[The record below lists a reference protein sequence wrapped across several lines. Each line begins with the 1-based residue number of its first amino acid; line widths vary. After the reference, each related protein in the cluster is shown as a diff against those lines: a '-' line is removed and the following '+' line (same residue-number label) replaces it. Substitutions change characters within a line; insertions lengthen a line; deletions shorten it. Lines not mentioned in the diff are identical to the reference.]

1 MEGFQGPQNPLK
13 VTCPQW
19 GEAGGWA
26 RQGSFTGGLSQAH
39 SDHTPGDLLS
49 CLFSAPGVWSQISS
63 LCRARLSLLSSFL
76 DLWLLSVP
84 LPCLSHVGGK
94 GRSVG
99 RFRCAGKAC
108 YDLRPGLSSL
118 SWGLF
123 KLEGFVGISE
133 RLCSCISNHA
143 LVAIRCAPYPF
154 PFLQPSHSL
163 ISCEMTQPP
172 ITPTL
177 LLSQQSNPAHLLTF
191 SGGQTCPDTQ
201 RSA

>member
-1 MEGFQGPQNPLK
+1 MEGFQGPQSPLK

-63 LCRARLSLLSSFL
+63 LCRPSCLFYPLSRTCGCFQSFCLACLTLEAKAEAWVDSDVLGRLAMISDQGRLLCPGDFSNWKALWASLK
-76 DLWLLSVP
+76 D
-84 LPCLSHVGGK
+84 
-94 GRSVG
+94 
-99 RFRCAGKAC
+99 
-108 YDLRPGLSSL
+108 
-118 SWGLF
+118 
-123 KLEGFVGISE
+123 
-133 RLCSCISNHA
+133 CSCISNHA

-172 ITPTL
+172 ITPIL